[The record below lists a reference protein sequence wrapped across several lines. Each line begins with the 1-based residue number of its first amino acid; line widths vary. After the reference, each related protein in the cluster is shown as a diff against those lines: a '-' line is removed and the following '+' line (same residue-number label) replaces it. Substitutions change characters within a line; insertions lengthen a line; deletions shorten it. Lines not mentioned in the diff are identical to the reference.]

1 MKMQKTMLGAILPSL
16 ALSTAAVGA
25 EVRVGNWE
33 RAAANDAGSSLSQA
47 ESVAVASEG
56 VLDKV
61 GTGTYT
67 LPLDRVTQQNPFELG
82 VRSGTAVLDFT
93 GGTQEIAAPS
103 VTGDALMWF
112 DAAVNTVG
120 DDGTASAWNDC
131 RETVLTAP
139 FAHYGAVS
147 GNAAAHPQIVERNGR
162 KMMYFRGAQSGSW
175 MQFEASNRPGTYTQ
189 FDTVKH
195 IFLVV
200 DFDTCYTYVLGGK
213 NLHDFSI
220 GAKLNSTSTD
230 QTYWSPS
237 GANNEAIYLARTY
250 VNGERIDGTVTKVG
264 TGLRILEI
272 ECPDRSPRFFS
283 FFNANNEA
291 RFKGGDYIGEALF
304 FDRALTSAERLDI
317 NAYLS
322 KKWFG
327 KAEPQSVKMLVA
339 KDAQGAASAPA
350 GTTGKLSVSGDGT
363 FVKTGA
369 GTMTLVAESAHAFK
383 GGVSVVDG
391 TLATDN
397 PSVSYAITSGRK
409 VDVAMNGYNG
419 LSITSMAG
427 TDGVAE
433 KTGTGEIRVSSL
445 PDDATKLV
453 VSAGAVTLAG
463 TSTAEAEILSG
474 TDVEATIPNPSF
486 EDFTSEGKDA
496 SGLSKGVTK
505 YDWTFEGPGNSWYA
519 RPDLLAAGTSWMK
532 GDQPYAPYLAPDG
545 KSVLLLDG
553 GACIHTTIGIPQSGA
568 YELTFKTTT
577 RNGAATGWR
586 PNFEGTPFDI
596 QLIRNGETNTVAHFC
611 AFRNNGFRLNRFL
624 IPYVEAGE
632 YVFRLS
638 NLQAGV
644 SPANGCTNFDDFRM
658 KLVSRTAEAT
668 VKVPNGDF
676 EATDFAYTNYTTF
689 SATPSPI
696 GWTLTQGGL
705 GGSEGG
711 MPDVGAICYGL
722 AQHYNAASARYGNV
736 VLFFCSNGGRAESA
750 AFHVAPGTYRL
761 RFRGGR
767 WGAGSGWKW
776 HNSEQTATP
785 VVASSVTVGGLKT
798 EMTAM
803 TIGNNVFKTF
813 TSDKTFEVASAEDNV
828 VVSLAQTVANAG
840 LQIDEVELV
849 PITSDAELVVNG
861 GFETADGWV
870 FDKTQG
876 TNHNATRYQY
886 SVGAQW
892 FGTSRYEG
900 EYYLMLTG
908 LGIATQ
914 DVYFPEGGAY
924 RLSFH
929 VCARADNV
937 QYRNNPLKLWWSKTD
952 GSDVHEIAV
961 TRPIA
966 ATEFGGYSYLFKIP
980 QEGTYRIGLSGT
992 VDKDKTDRVDG
1003 VSIRRAKESEVPEI
1017 SPETSLEVATGA
1029 KLNLDFAG
1037 TLQLKEV
1044 RLGGR
1049 RRSGTISAAR
1059 FPDYV
1064 TGPGEA
1070 YVEPSGLSVIIR

>member
-1 MKMQKTMLGAILPSL
+1 MKMQKTLLGVVLPSFALSSVALGAEI
-16 ALSTAAVGA
+16 
-25 EVRVGNWE
+25 RVGSWE
-33 RAAANDAGSSLSQA
+33 RAAVNADGTNLHQS
-47 ESVAVASEG
+47 ETIAVASEG
-56 VLDKV
+56 TLDKV

-67 LPLDRVTQQNPFELG
+67 LPVNRVTQSNPFEVG
-82 VRSGTAVLDFT
+82 VRSGTAVLDFAD
-93 GGTQEIAAPS
+93 GTQEIATPS
-103 VTGDALMWF
+103 VAGDALMWL

-120 DDGTASAWNDC
+120 SDGTAAAWNDC
-131 RETVLTAP
+131 RETVATAP

-147 GNAAAHPQIVERNGR
+147 GNAAANPQIVERNGR
-162 KMMYFRGAQSGSW
+162 KMMYFRGAKSGSW
-175 MQFEASNRPGTYTQ
+175 MQFEAPDRPGAYTQ
-189 FDTVKH
+189 FDAVKH

-213 NLHDFSI
+213 YLHDFSI
-220 GAKLNSTSTD
+220 GGKLDSTSTD

-237 GANNEAIYLARTY
+237 GATSEAIYLARTY

-322 KKWFG
+322 RKWFG
-327 KAEPQSVKMLVA
+327 KAEPKSVKMLVA
-339 KDAQGAASAPA
+339 KDAQGAASVPS
-350 GTTGKLSVSGDGT
+350 GTTENLSVAGEGT

-369 GTMTLVAESAHAFK
+369 GTMTLAAKSAHAYK
-383 GGVSVVDG
+383 GGVSVVEG

-397 PSVSYAITSGRK
+397 PSVPYAFTSGRN

-419 LSITSMAG
+419 LTITATAG
-427 TDGVAE
+427 TAGVAE
-433 KTGTGEIRVSSL
+433 KTGTGEVRVNSL
-445 PDDATKLV
+445 PDDVTKLV
-453 VSAGAVTLAG
+453 VSAGTVTLTG
-463 TSTAEAEILSG
+463 MSPAEMEILSG
-474 TDVEATIPNPSF
+474 TDIEATIPNPSF

-496 SGLSKGVTK
+496 SSLSTGVAK
-505 YDWTFEGPGNSWYA
+505 YNWIFEGPGNCWYA
-519 RPDLLAAGTSWMK
+519 RPDLLATGTSWMK
-532 GDQPYAPYLAPDG
+532 EKQPYAPYLAPDG
-545 KSVLLLDG
+545 KSVLLLDA
-553 GACIHTTIGIPQSGA
+553 GACIRTTVSVPQTGA

-577 RNGAATGWR
+577 RDGEATGWR
-586 PNFEGTPFDI
+586 VFEGTPFEI
-596 QLIRNGETNTVAHFC
+596 QLIREDVTNTVAHFC

-624 IPYVEAGE
+624 IPHVEAGE
-632 YVFRLS
+632 YVFRIS

-644 SPANGCTNFDDFRM
+644 SPAYGCTNFDDFHM
-658 KLVSRTAEAT
+658 KLASRTTEAT

-676 EATDFAYTNYTTF
+676 ETTDFTYANYTTF
-689 SATPSPI
+689 SSEPSPA

-722 AQHYNAASARYGNV
+722 ARHYNAASARYGNV

-750 AFHVAPGTYRL
+750 PFQVAPGTYRL
-761 RFRGGR
+761 RFRAGR
-767 WGAGSGWKW
+767 WGTGSDWKW
-776 HNSEQTATP
+776 HNSGQTATP
-785 VVASSVTVGGLKT
+785 VVSSSVTVGGRKT
-798 EMTAM
+798 EMTAI
-803 TIGNNVFKTF
+803 TVDNNVFKTF
-813 TSDKTFEVASAEDNV
+813 TSDETFDVASAEDGV
-828 VVSLAQTVANAG
+828 VVSLSQTVANAG
-840 LQIDEVELV
+840 LQIDEIELV
-849 PITSDAELVVNG
+849 PMTSGAELVTNG

-870 FDKTQG
+870 FDTTQG
-876 TNHNATRYQY
+876 TNHNAMRYKYAAGSQWY
-886 SVGAQW
+886 GTAQ
-892 FGTSRYEG
+892 YEG

-966 ATEFGGYSYLFKIP
+966 ATAFGGYSYLFKIP

-992 VDKDKTDRVDG
+992 VDQDKTDRIDG
-1003 VSIRRAKESEVPEI
+1003 VSIRRAVESDVPDI
-1017 SPETSLEVATGA
+1017 SSETSLDVTIGA

-1037 TLQLKEV
+1037 TLPLKEV

-1049 RRSGTISAAR
+1049 RKSGTISAAR

-1064 TGPGEA
+1064 TGPGEV
-1070 YVEPSGLSVIIR
+1070 YVKPLGLSVFIR